1 MYELRILS
9 GLHRGATLPL
19 EDQPHSIGASD
30 EADVVITDDGIS
42 SNHAKLSSSESGW
55 ILTADEGH
63 VFSEHSNKP
72 QNVVDLA
79 PGVFARLGHVW
90 LTVAEHDAA
99 WVSPPALPGDDDL
112 SSVEEEAQ
120 PEFASAHA
128 DEKQEAS
135 PSVGSRGRH
144 FAMLSLIVGTIV
156 FSAAAA
162 FAITSKSDLADKKAV
177 AAGLKQP
184 LSAEIGDDTLHDTAQ
199 GTAQEAAKPKT
210 PAQLRVL
217 FKKRLTEADLLKYF
231 DMDLGDGEWTMQ
243 ADLGEDDA
251 ARFDRLLHN
260 FLKEYQVAFP
270 VHAKIVGAES
280 MLPFKIKQV
289 ITGANASIVTEDGQ
303 RMFVGEEFRGVRV
316 VAIDDNHLVFAG
328 KRKIEMNW

>member
-19 EDQPHSIGASD
+19 EDQSHSIGASD

-42 SNHAKLSSSESGW
+42 SSHAKLSSSESGW
-55 ILTADEGH
+55 ILTAEEGN

-72 QNVVDLA
+72 QKVVDLA
-79 PGVFARLGHVW
+79 PGIFARLGHVW
-90 LTVAEHDAA
+90 LTVAEHDAT
-99 WVSPPALPGDDDL
+99 WVSPPPLPGDDDL
-112 SSVEEEAQ
+112 SSMEEGLQ
-120 PEFASAHA
+120 PTDS
-128 DEKQEAS
+128 
-135 PSVGSRGRH
+135 SVPANERQDATSSMGSRGRH
-144 FAMLSLIVGTIV
+144 FALVSLIVGTIV

-162 FAITSKSDLADKKAV
+162 FAITSKSDLADKKAL

-184 LSAEIGDDTLHDTAQ
+184 LAAEIGGDGQHDTVP
-199 GTAQEAAKPKT
+199 GAAKPKT
-210 PAQLRVL
+210 PAQLRAL
-217 FKKRLTEADLLKYF
+217 FKKRLADADLIKYF

-243 ADLGEDDA
+243 ADLAEDDA

-260 FLKEYQVAFP
+260 FMKEYQIAFP

-303 RMFVGEEFRGVRV
+303 RMFVGEEFHGIRV
-316 VAIDDNHLVFAG
+316 VAIEDNHLVFAG